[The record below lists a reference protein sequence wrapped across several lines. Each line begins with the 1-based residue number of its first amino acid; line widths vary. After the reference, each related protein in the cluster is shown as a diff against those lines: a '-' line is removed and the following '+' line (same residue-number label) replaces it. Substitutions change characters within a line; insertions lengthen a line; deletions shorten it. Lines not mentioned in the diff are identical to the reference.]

1 MDVAVHAGAELA
13 IGPENRVPTI
23 RGVVRRVDDYGSHVQ
38 LTIDRTD
45 ARGVVYTRM
54 ANPADSP
61 IPVSIVDVA
70 TVARSGHV
78 RARQAD
84 DSEMELLESRVESLA
99 RRVAELESDA
109 NTTDTTD
116 LMPMIPDDEP
126 HVGGDCVCP
135 PIDSE
140 VVVDECVTVMKNNG
154 PMTCESL
161 VDHLHRV
168 DVEIGWNK
176 LFDILRSDSRLQHAG
191 NGCFE
196 LTPKG

>member
-13 IGPENRVPTI
+13 MGPENRVPTM

-45 ARGVVYTRM
+45 ARGVVYIRM
-54 ANPADSP
+54 TKPADAQPGRNNGATMAQPTVSP
-61 IPVSIVDVA
+61 VDVSA
-70 TVARSGHV
+70 LAACV
-78 RARQAD
+78 D
-84 DSEMELLESRVESLA
+84 SLA

-116 LMPMIPDDEP
+116 LMPIVPDEP
-126 HVGGDCVCP
+126 HVGDCVCP

-140 VVVDECVTVMKNNG
+140 VVVDECVTVMKTNG

-176 LFDILRSDSRLQHAG
+176 LFDTLRSDDRIVHAG
-191 NGCFE
+191 NGKFD
-196 LTPKG
+196 LKG

>member
-45 ARGVVYTRM
+45 ARGVVYIRM
-54 ANPADSP
+54 TKPADVQPGRNNGATMAQPTVSP
-61 IPVSIVDVA
+61 VDVSA
-70 TVARSGHV
+70 LA
-78 RARQAD
+78 AC
-84 DSEMELLESRVESLA
+84 VESLA
-99 RRVAELESDA
+99 ARVAELESDG
-109 NTTDTTD
+109 NDTD
-116 LMPMIPDDEP
+116 LTPIVPDEP

>member
-13 IGPENRVPTI
+13 IGPENRVPTM

-45 ARGVVYTRM
+45 ARGVVYIRM
-54 ANPADSP
+54 TKPADSP

-99 RRVAELESDA
+99 ARVAELESDG
-109 NTTDTTD
+109 NDTD
-116 LMPMIPDDEP
+116 LTPIVPDEP

-135 PIDSE
+135 PIDSA
-140 VVVDECVTVMKNNG
+140 VVVDECVTAMKNNG

-176 LFDILRSDSRLQHAG
+176 LFDTLRSDDRIVHAG
-191 NGCFE
+191 NGKFD
-196 LTPKG
+196 LKG